1 MDSLNGKTAMGSLTY
16 QSQGLHTS
24 ACLEFPLDTGEIFV
38 LSHSWIPRKK
48 VLANNEKIPY
58 MQFVEDGSLTVCEAE
73 YVEYEMIYDW
83 FVNHSK
89 TFSIEKIAYDRGE
102 GVSSG

>member
-1 MDSLNGKTAMGSLTY
+1 M
-16 QSQGLHTS
+16 
-24 ACLEFPLDTGEIFV
+24 

-73 YVEYEMIYDW
+73 YVEFGD
-83 FVNHSK
+83 
-89 TFSIEKIAYDRGE
+89 DL
-102 GVSSG
+102 